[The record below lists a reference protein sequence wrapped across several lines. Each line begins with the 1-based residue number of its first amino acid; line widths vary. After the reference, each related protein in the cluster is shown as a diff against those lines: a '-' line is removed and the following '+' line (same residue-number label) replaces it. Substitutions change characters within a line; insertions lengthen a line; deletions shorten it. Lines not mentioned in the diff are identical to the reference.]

1 MILRVVT
8 VEAVLAVIDKI
19 NCLNIL
25 LLSPLPSNKL
35 SLPSFFFFHGFENKL
50 FYYTKRL
57 KGSLSPLYVCYKY
70 IRTDSVNLE
79 KQ

>member
-8 VEAVLAVIDKI
+8 VEAVLAVIGKI

-25 LLSPLPSNKL
+25 QLSPLTSNKL
-35 SLPSFFFFHGFENKL
+35 SLPSFFFHGFENKL